1 MLKWPAI
8 RHLALMNMV
17 PALRKR
23 VDLVIPPYRET
34 VGGALARAWV
44 SVDGERIP
52 GDEEG
57 ERAPDGTYSA
67 SEFVSLV
74 YEYLDIPPPDA
85 LRSESA
91 LWRALAAADKR
102 LKEPRPLE
110 GESDALVLRLF
121 SLRRTP

>member
-1 MLKWPAI
+1 MMKWPAI
-8 RHLALMNMV
+8 RHLALMNMA

-23 VDLVIPPYRET
+23 VDLVIPPYKET

-44 SVDGERIP
+44 SVDGARVP
-52 GDEEG
+52 GDDEG

-85 LRSESA
+85 LRSDSA
-91 LWRALAAADKR
+91 LWRALAVADKR
-102 LKEPRPLE
+102 LKAPEPAQ
-110 GESDALVLRLF
+110 GETDALVLRLAA
-121 SLRRTP
+121 LRRTP

>member
-1 MLKWPAI
+1 MMKWPAI
-8 RHLALMNMV
+8 RHLALMNLV
-17 PALRKR
+17 PELRKR
-23 VDLVIPPYRET
+23 VDLVIPPYKET

-44 SVDGERIP
+44 SVDGERVP

-102 LKEPRPLE
+102 LKAPWPPQ
-110 GESDALVLRLF
+110 GETDALVLRLAA
-121 SLRRTP
+121 LRRTL

>member
-1 MLKWPAI
+1 MMKWPAI
-8 RHLALMNMV
+8 RHLARMNML

-23 VDLVIPPYRET
+23 VDLVIPPYKET

-44 SVDGERIP
+44 SVDGERVQ
-52 GDEEG
+52 GDHEG

-91 LWRALAAADKR
+91 LWRALAVADKR
-102 LKEPRPLE
+102 IKEPRLLE
-110 GESDALVLRLF
+110 GEADALVLLLA
-121 SLRRTP
+121 SLRRNP